1 MDCRCIAAMSGGDP
15 LSLHRIK
22 RRRVGNKDVHIS
34 IKYAGICHSDIHQAR
49 EEWGK
54 GIFPMVPGHE
64 IAGVVE
70 SVGDG
75 VTKFKVGDRVGVGV
89 FVDSCRQCSACK
101 AGDGNYCEP
110 GMVATYNAR
119 FNYKHCEE
127 YNAEGGAPTYGGYSE
142 SITVDE
148 AYVLKIPD
156 GMDMAGAAPLLCAG
170 ITVYAPMVFHG
181 LKPGMKLAVAGLGGL
196 GAMAVLIGKAMGAEV
211 TVLTRSAGKKEEAL
225 KGLKADKVVLVT
237 DEAEA
242 KSVQGYFNMMI
253 NTISAQYD
261 LSSYLAML
269 GNAGKFI
276 MVGLPSE
283 PISLS
288 GFSIVGDRKMV
299 AGSKIG
305 NIKETQDM
313 LDFCAKHGITCPHEL
328 IPADPAKVNEA
339 YARAVKSDVRY
350 RFVIDTSAFPK

>member
-1 MDCRCIAAMSGGDP
+1 MDCQCIAAMSGGAP

-70 SVGDG
+70 SVGEG
-75 VTKFKVGDRVGVGV
+75 VTKFKVGDKVGVGV

-101 AGDGNYCEP
+101 SGDENYCEP
-110 GMVATYNAR
+110 GMVATYNGR
-119 FNYKHCEE
+119 YNYKHCEE
-127 YNAEGGAPTYGGYSE
+127 YDEEGGAPTYGGYSQ

-170 ITVYAPMVFHG
+170 ITVYAPMVFHN

-211 TVLTRSAGKKEEAL
+211 TVLTRSAAKKEEAL
-225 KGLKADKVVLVT
+225 KGLKADKVVVVT

-242 KSVQGYFNMMI
+242 KSVKGYFNMMI

-261 LSSYLAML
+261 LSAYLDML
-269 GNAGKFI
+269 ANAGKFI

-283 PISLS
+283 PLSLK
-288 GFSIVGDRKMV
+288 GFGIVAERKMV

-339 YARAVKSDVRY
+339 YERAIKSDVR
-350 RFVIDTSAFPK
+350 